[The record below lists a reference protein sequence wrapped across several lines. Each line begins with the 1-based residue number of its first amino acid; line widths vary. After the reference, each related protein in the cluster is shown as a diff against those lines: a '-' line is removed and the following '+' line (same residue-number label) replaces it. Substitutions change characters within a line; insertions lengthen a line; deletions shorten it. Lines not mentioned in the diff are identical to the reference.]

1 MSEGRSFMNEENE
14 IKYTEAASPWRSRE
28 ALPTPVRGS
37 VALSAALFLLA
48 CFAFPFS
55 PLNENAAILLWAAL
69 CAGGFFFTR
78 MTKGLTWLTIGA
90 SFLGAIL
97 PAALLPLGVT
107 YYPAVGAMIAAS
119 CVGVCAGAY
128 YQTVTRRYW
137 VLPVLALAASASAY
151 FVTNDWLVAAMALAI
166 LPAAILLSVATYL
179 GEGATSAVC
188 FATGGLLLGVGVLV
202 FLWIQR
208 SYALSSLEM
217 LRELLGGWKEGFV
230 QAQIQSRTD
239 LIAMM
244 EGQIA
249 AAGEGENV
257 ASLEALKASLE
268 SVMSDDMIRQSM
280 DAIFDLLPA
289 TIFLCCAIPAYL
301 SQRLLSGA
309 YVTNG
314 MRGVVTLE
322 SETFT
327 VSLSA
332 AVIYVVSLVLSLLP
346 SGESG
351 FLTMVAANL
360 SFMLMPALLIIGI
373 RAFRQ
378 SLRARGRSSRRGAV
392 LVLVLFV
399 LVAASGALYLGAFFG
414 AYVRIMQAIGKKLK
428 DKINRGNGSGT
439 P

>member
-1 MSEGRSFMNEENE
+1 MNQENE
-14 IKYTEAASPWRSRE
+14 IKYNEAESLWKNRE

-48 CFAFPFS
+48 CFAVPFS
-55 PLNENAAILLWAAL
+55 LLNENAAIVLWAAL

-78 MTKGLTWLTIGA
+78 ATRGLTGLTVGA

-107 YYPAVGAMIAAS
+107 YYPAVGAMIAAA

-128 YQTVTRRYW
+128 YQTVTGRHW
-137 VLPVLALAASASAY
+137 VLPVLALAAAVSAY

-166 LPAAILLSVATYL
+166 LPAAILLAVATYL
-179 GEGATSAVC
+179 GEGATSAIC
-188 FATGGLLLGVGVLV
+188 FATGGLILGVGTLV

-208 SYALSSLEM
+208 TYEVSSP
-217 LRELLGGWKEGFV
+217 ELLRDLLNGWKEGFV
-230 QAQIQSRTD
+230 QAQIQSRTE
-239 LIAMM
+239 LITMM
-244 EGQIA
+244 EEQIA
-249 AAGEGENV
+249 AAGEGDNI
-257 ASLEALKASLE
+257 ASMEALKASLE
-268 SVMSDDMIRQSM
+268 SMMSDGMIRSSM

-289 TIFLCCAIPAYL
+289 ALFLCCAVPAYL
-301 SQRLLSGA
+301 SQRLLNAA
-309 YVTNG
+309 YNTSG
-314 MRGVVTLE
+314 MRAVVTLE
-322 SETFT
+322 AETFT

-332 AVIYVVSLVLSLLP
+332 AVIYVVSLMLSLLP
-346 SGESG
+346 TGGNG
-351 FLTMVAANL
+351 FLSMVAANL
-360 SFMLMPALLIIGI
+360 SFILMPALLILGV

-378 SLRARGRSSRRGAV
+378 QLRARGKKSRRGAI

-399 LVAASGALYLGAFFG
+399 LVAATGALYLGAFFG

-428 DKINRGNGSGT
+428 DKLNRGNGSGT